1 MLCYRRGMARAFNRL
16 PLGKRHEVYA
26 AQLRKQATPAENLFR
41 AHLAALGL
49 PYRFQH
55 GFFKPRYRIVDFYL
69 PQQNLVVEIDGRYHD
84 TETDRMRDEE
94 FERLSG
100 IAVLR
105 LTNEQVLTGHVPDLQ
120 RASRDR
126 TSQGK

>member
-1 MLCYRRGMARAFNRL
+1 MGRAFNRL

-41 AHLAALGL
+41 ANLAALGL

-69 PQQNLVVEIDGRYHD
+69 PDQDLIVEIDGPYHD
-84 TETDRMRDEE
+84 SEADRQQDLE
-94 FERLSG
+94 FEQFHG
-100 IAVLR
+100 IHVLR
-105 LTNEQVLTGHVPDLQ
+105 LSNDQIFSGAIPKLRE
-120 RASRDR
+120 
-126 TSQGK
+126 

>member
-1 MLCYRRGMARAFNRL
+1 MGRAFNRL
-16 PLGKRHEVYA
+16 PLGKRHEIYA

-69 PQQNLVVEIDGRYHD
+69 QEQNLVVEIDGEYHNRAED
-84 TETDRMRDEE
+84 LKRDEE
-94 FERLSG
+94 FQKCEG
-100 IAVLR
+100 IRILR
-105 LTNEQVLTGHVPDLQ
+105 LTNDQVLSGEIPNLQ
-120 RASRDR
+120 TA
-126 TSQGK
+126 TPGKRLAP